1 MISLR
6 PPLARAG
13 LAALVFASLG
23 LTAPASAASA
33 AQTPP
38 AARLE
43 PAACAEM
50 LKRESTS
57 PLDAIFPAD
66 ITGIECGYVAVPLE
80 HAKPGGPTIILAVAI
95 LRANGSTRDPD
106 PFVMLQGGPGGGTI
120 ETYVTV
126 MGASPLRSTRD
137 IVLFD
142 QRGTGKSLP
151 ALKCPESIAL
161 TRASIEKAQDHATAS
176 RLSWEAT
183 QACHDRLAREGVN
196 LSAYDS
202 LENAADIDSVR
213 QALGYARIN
222 LYGVSY
228 GTLLA
233 LHAMRLEPQILR
245 SVILDA
251 VVPPQTN
258 FVIEATRA
266 ENRALTELFAACAA
280 DARCAADYPALEQ
293 VYLAQ
298 IERLSTTPAR
308 ARMVDPATG
317 AVYNAVIDGDTFRG
331 LIFQALYSTELIP
344 LLPGI
349 IFEISGNYFGTLGNV
364 ASLFAFDQSVAS
376 GMYMSVIC
384 AEDADFKPAD
394 AVSPGIRP
402 ALTRYAA
409 QDAADFQAACQRWN
423 VDLLPASVDD
433 PVVSDIPT
441 LVLNGRFDPI
451 TPPANGSEAAL
462 SLKRATVLTFPN
474 TGHGAFQSEPCASAI
489 AAAFVANPEAAP
501 SSACVTGLGPPRFIP
516 RGELLRVP
524 VFGELLT
531 APGRDR
537 TTESTALGIALLLL
551 LSGLLF
557 LPLGWLAR
565 TVLKRHHPSLK
576 PPLLANLMPWAV
588 ALNAMLLLGFLTGF
602 LIAPIFDLAGGGAYT
617 FLVGLGIQYQPLF
630 VFPWISLILTGLTL
644 AGAGAGIVSPAW
656 GMLRK
661 LYRGGLALA
670 SLIAVAVLLAWG
682 TLGVLFAQ

>member
-1 MISLR
+1 MTTLR
-6 PPLARAG
+6 HRWARAG
-13 LAALVFASLG
+13 LAVLLFGSFALP
-23 LTAPASAASA
+23 APASAATE

-43 PAACAEM
+43 KAACLEM
-50 LKRESTS
+50 LKRETSS

-66 ITGIECGYVAVPLE
+66 ISGIECGYVAVPLE
-80 HAKPGGPTIILAVAI
+80 HAKPAGPTIKLAVAI
-95 LRANGSTRDPD
+95 LRAKAPIPDGDPL
-106 PFVMLQGGPGGGTI
+106 VMLQGGPGGGTI
-120 ETYVTV
+120 ETYVTI
-126 MGASPLRSTRD
+126 MSASPLRATRD

-161 TRASIEKAQDHATAS
+161 TRASIEKTQDHETAA

-196 LSAYDS
+196 LSAFDS
-202 LENAADIDSVR
+202 LENAADINSVR
-213 QALGYARIN
+213 EALGYARIN

-245 SVILDA
+245 SVILDS

-258 FVIEATRA
+258 FVVEATRA
-266 ENRALTELFAACAA
+266 ENRALTELFGACAA
-280 DARCAADYPALEQ
+280 DARCAADYPALER

-298 IERLSTTPAR
+298 IDRLSKTPAR

-344 LLPGI
+344 LLPGL
-349 IFEISGNYFGTLGNV
+349 IFEVSGDYFGTLGNV

-394 AVSPGIRP
+394 AASADIRP

-423 VDLLPASVDD
+423 VELLPASIDE

-451 TPPANGSEAAL
+451 TPPANGEAAARG
-462 SLKRATVLTFPN
+462 LKRATVLTFPN
-474 TGHGAFQSEPCASAI
+474 TGHGAFQSEPCASSIAI
-489 AAAFVANPEAAP
+489 AFVTTPEVAP
-501 SSACVTGLGPPRFIP
+501 SSACVAGLGPPRFIA
-516 RGELLRVP
+516 RDELLRVP

-537 TTESTALGIALLLL
+537 NAESTALGIALLLVLSSL
-551 LSGLLF
+551 LL

-565 TVLKRHHPSLK
+565 TVLKKHHPSLK
-576 PPLLANLMPWAV
+576 PPLLATLMPWAV
-588 ALNAMLLLGFLTGF
+588 ALNAVLLLGFLTGF
-602 LIAPIFDLAGGGAYT
+602 LIAPIFDLAGGAYT
-617 FLVGLGIQYQPLF
+617 FLVGLGSDYRPLF
-630 VFPWISLILTGLTL
+630 ALPWISLALTAFTA
-644 AGAGAGIVSPAW
+644 AGAAAGIASPAW
-656 GMLRK
+656 GVLRK
-661 LYRGGLALA
+661 LYRVALALA
-670 SLIAVAVLLAWG
+670 SLIAVVVLAIWG
-682 TLGVLFAQ
+682 TLGVLFAR